1 MRSGN
6 SRLSADPVGLGAQRD
21 LIGTPEPAGIA
32 PALPAPDGCLP
43 ACVIVLVTQGSRD
56 RPARPVAE
64 HPAEWCCG
72 GRAAAASGTGAD
84 APAPATPPCTGQ
96 LAA

>member
-1 MRSGN
+1 M
-6 SRLSADPVGLGAQRD
+6 
-21 LIGTPEPAGIA
+21 IGTPGPVGIA
-32 PALPAPDGCLP
+32 PALRALDGCLLT
-43 ACVIVLVTQGSRD
+43 CVMVPVTQGNRD
-56 RPARPVAE
+56 RPARPAAE
-64 HPAEWCCG
+64 HPAQWCHG